1 MKYLP
6 VNKLPWIWY
15 TQQFYPI
22 KDFSLWPNTEK
33 LLAKIHCSLCIWEFR
48 FEFEIEFGYGVRLS
62 WELNSSA
69 STTIFIIVSLNPGT
83 RVFTEMKFEIV
94 TGLGVVSK
102 QNFIKVLI
110 HLVYQAWD
118 AVFARITRWNP
129 EKKVENATRSGVF
142 LTSFEVFHL
151 VMKLYVRAPNENIV

>member
-1 MKYLP
+1 MP

-62 WELNSSA
+62 WELNCSA
-69 STTIFIIVSLNPGT
+69 STTIFYNRKLKSRN
-83 RVFTEMKFEIV
+83 
-94 TGLGVVSK
+94 
-102 QNFIKVLI
+102 
-110 HLVYQAWD
+110 
-118 AVFARITRWNP
+118 ARIYGNEIWDCHGFGSCIKT
-129 EKKVENATRSGVF
+129 ELYKSIDSSSISSMRSRVCSDHQMKPWEESWKCDAQRSIFDELRGVSSGDET
-142 LTSFEVFHL
+142 LC
-151 VMKLYVRAPNENIV
+151 